1 MRQNSKTPKQ
11 NSNLALLKKISLAVK
26 KRDNKMQ
33 HLSGNDTTQT
43 KIRKKEKKM
52 EMSVYALLII
62 VTVALM
68 LLIFNLLLMEG

>member
-1 MRQNSKTPKQ
+1 LHQNSRTLLQ
-11 NSNLALLKKISLAVK
+11 NSNLTPLKKISLAIK
-26 KRDNKMQ
+26 KSNNKMQ
-33 HLSGNDTTQT
+33 NLSGNDITQT

-52 EMSVYALLII
+52 EMSIYALLII

>member
-1 MRQNSKTPKQ
+1 MLQ
-11 NSNLALLKKISLAVK
+11 NSNLTPLKKISLAIK
-26 KRDNKMQ
+26 KSNNKMQ
-33 HLSGNDTTQT
+33 NLSGNDITQT

-52 EMSVYALLII
+52 EMSIYALLII